1 MFTPNEPLTYLDRMV
16 AYVAPSWA
24 LRRARDRRTLYL
36 EARRDLGHV
45 RWIDGEPYTC
55 TATGE
60 WVRVPT
66 TERFHVAPPPMWRP
80 STFWQRP
87 REPAPSRWTQ
97 VAPTPDPTQP
107 PGFRRMP

>member
-24 LRRARDRRTLYL
+24 LRRARDRRALYL
-36 EARRDLGHV
+36 EAQRALGHV
-45 RWIDGEPYTC
+45 RWVHNEPYTQ
-55 TATGE
+55 TADGE

-66 TERFHVAPPPMWRP
+66 VERFHVAPPPAWRP
-80 STFWQRP
+80 SAFWQRP

-97 VAPTPDPTQP
+97 ATPPPDPAQTP
-107 PGFRRMP
+107 YRRMP